1 VRGIARRKL
10 ILLVRCSRKTETMA
24 LTENQFA
31 VPAPI
36 LPPKVENFLGVFQ
49 LGRLGIRLGRAIRR
63 FLRKIRDPIQ
73 HKIWIRQFVLPI
85 RNTILLNRP
94 LTVSIGEMTVFL
106 APRGSTAGDI
116 WVGLH
121 SESHEVSLILNMLEP
136 GMVFFDIG
144 TNAGLFAIS
153 AAKRI
158 GGKQVFAFEPTA
170 STCELLKQNLQL
182 NRVADVNV
190 EQMAL
195 GDSAGAGVL
204 QVNVRGKDILNPLSN
219 ASHHDQHAV
228 RQENVRIITVDTF
241 MEEHDIPRVDV
252 MKVDIA
258 GAELMMFRG
267 ARRLLERVDAP
278 AIMYEGLGSHTRG
291 FGYHP
296 VEILWFLESCGYT
309 LFSLSSDTGA
319 VAELRPDYQ
328 YDLIVIAAK
337 PGRPTYEKLRTRMK

>member
-1 VRGIARRKL
+1 
-10 ILLVRCSRKTETMA
+10 MA
-24 LTENQFA
+24 LVKGQYAMPDPLLSPGT
-31 VPAPI
+31 
-36 LPPKVENFLGVFQ
+36 KTFLESFG
-49 LGRLGIRLGRAIRR
+49 LGRWGLRAGRATRR
-63 FLRKIRDPIQ
+63 LLRNVRDPVQ
-73 HKIWIRQFVLPI
+73 HKIWMGQLVFPI
-85 RNTILLNRP
+85 RNLVLRNRP
-94 LTVSIGEMTVFL
+94 ITISAGDFSVQMVPE
-106 APRGSTAGDI
+106 GSTACDS
-116 WVGLH
+116 WTGLRC
-121 SESHEVSLILNMLEP
+121 ERQEVSFILSVLEP
-136 GMVFFDIG
+136 GMTFFDVG
-144 TNAGLFAIS
+144 ANAGLFAVS
-153 AAKRI
+153 AATNI
-158 GGKQVFAFEPTA
+158 GGDRVFAFEPCS

-182 NRVADVNV
+182 NRVADVANV

-278 AIMYEGLGSHTRG
+278 AILYEGLGSHTRG